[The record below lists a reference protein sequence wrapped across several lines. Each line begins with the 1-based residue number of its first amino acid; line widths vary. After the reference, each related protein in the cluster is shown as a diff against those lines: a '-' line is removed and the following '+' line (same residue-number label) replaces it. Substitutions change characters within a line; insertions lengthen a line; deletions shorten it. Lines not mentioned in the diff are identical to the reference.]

1 MSRCSQ
7 EAVVSPLRLIPGG
20 CGRGADA
27 DGSQGSLLN
36 RRCKFSVYFDLV
48 IVNRIAKIIA
58 YFVTTRLWYILHSI
72 INTRQLQTRTSANFL
87 SRSAHCSCP
96 PQGQFHHFCSY
107 RLWWWRLIV
116 WYEENVKAP
125 VPYKFE
131 IPNPSFSLTRVRDP
145 SRDI

>member
-1 MSRCSQ
+1 MAVGGVLMLMVAKGHYSID
-7 EAVVSPLRLIPGG
+7 VVSFMSILIK
-20 CGRGADA
+20 
-27 DGSQGSLLN
+27 L
-36 RRCKFSVYFDLV
+36 